1 MDGAKKPRNTMMAL
15 IARLVVAAYLLYTAW
30 ECLILSTLLCVR
42 YMEQKFGVAR
52 AGIYC
57 IKEGKFVRS
66 ILFYP
71 AFKIF
76 ILGL

>member
-1 MDGAKKPRNTMMAL
+1 MCRYKKNVGGQKSQEKAPSINL
-15 IARLVVAAYLLYTAW
+15 SY
-30 ECLILSTLLCVR
+30 CLILSTLLCVQ

-71 AFKIF
+71 TFKIF

>member
-1 MDGAKKPRNTMMAL
+1 
-15 IARLVVAAYLLYTAW
+15 
-30 ECLILSTLLCVR
+30 
-42 YMEQKFGVAR
+42 MEQKFGVAR

-76 ILGL
+76 ILGLWMRFPHLSNYPFFLESFFLYA

>member
-1 MDGAKKPRNTMMAL
+1 
-15 IARLVVAAYLLYTAW
+15 
-30 ECLILSTLLCVR
+30 
-42 YMEQKFGVAR
+42 MEQKFGVAR